1 MARSKPGLSSIRSI
15 LRRDSGKTS
24 VSGLTGLPSAN
35 SAGSSQRIRPE
46 DGIETANLSAI
57 LSLSTQKTTGART
70 IVPLNGEMFV
80 ESFSNLPGELQIA
93 VLLYIDVDVLFAL
106 RMSCRTFF
114 DVIQTHQ
121 SPIVRNILRQR
132 DSTAAATI
140 LYPSPSPPS
149 SATWDFLLQLVHRG
163 SVVRKL
169 AQKIVEF
176 IMVKTY
182 ICKTKE
188 QMKEFAHNLTKTLS
202 HLLMY
207 ISHFLESYRAALVRS
222 RDQLPDGVFPNHQK
236 IQRQIIERYD
246 LQSIYLAHA
255 MFNILSLVVYRKL
268 RPPSYAGDLERKLR
282 GWSKQPATRE
292 DVVKLLVVGGLD
304 EVKRVIEH
312 KTYAERR
319 DALEI
324 YLRSIS
330 KTEECKAGRQA
341 SSRWL
346 KRGSTPSEVNDAM
359 TGKRS
364 GEPPST
370 ADKQRPLHILEKQTL
385 PMWSDCIAKP
395 DNLKVSEIS
404 TSLPDLMH
412 LLLKPAERILLDHDF
427 IEDASDLPT
436 FRDFIERA
444 MQGEAAGL
452 IFLEGWNNGDNQGV
466 GDVDEE
472 EDEMEDVLEVT
483 AVGPS

>member
-1 MARSKPGLSSIRSI
+1 MTDW
-15 LRRDSGKTS
+15 LR
-24 VSGLTGLPSAN
+24 
-35 SAGSSQRIRPE
+35 
-46 DGIETANLSAI
+46 
-57 LSLSTQKTTGART
+57 
-70 IVPLNGEMFV
+70 IVFRNFV

-93 VLLYIDVDVLFAL
+93 VLLYVDVDVLFAL
-106 RMSCRTFF
+106 RMSCRAFF

-132 DSTAAATI
+132 DNTAAGTI
-140 LYPSPSPPS
+140 LYPSPSPRS

-176 IMVKTY
+176 IMVKIY

-202 HLLMY
+202 NLLMY
-207 ISHFLESYRAALVRS
+207 ISHFLESYRAALVRA
-222 RDQLPDGVFPNHQK
+222 RDQLPDGVFPNHHRV
-236 IQRQIIERYD
+236 QRQIIERYD
-246 LQSIYLAHA
+246 LQNIYLAHA
-255 MFNILSLVVYRKL
+255 MFNLLAMVVYRKL
-268 RPPSYAGDLERKLR
+268 RPPSYAGNLERKLR
-282 GWSKQPATRE
+282 GWSKEPATRE
-292 DVVKLLVVGGLD
+292 DVVKLLVIGGLD

-319 DALEI
+319 EALDI

-330 KTEECKAGRQA
+330 KTEEYKVDRRQA

-346 KRGSTPSEVNDAM
+346 KRGSTPSEVNDSR
-359 TGKRS
+359 TGKHS

-370 ADKQRPLHILEKQTL
+370 AYKQRPPHILEKQTVSMR
-385 PMWSDCIAKP
+385 PDCTAKP

-404 TSLPDLMH
+404 TSLPDLTH
-412 LLLKPAERILLDHDF
+412 LLLKPAERILLDHGF

-436 FRDFIERA
+436 FRDFVERA
-444 MQGEAAGL
+444 MQGDAAGL
-452 IFLEGWNNGDNQGV
+452 IFLDGWNNADNQV
-466 GDVDEE
+466 AGDMDEE
-472 EDEMEDVLEVT
+472 EDETEDVLEVT
-483 AVGPS
+483 VAGPS